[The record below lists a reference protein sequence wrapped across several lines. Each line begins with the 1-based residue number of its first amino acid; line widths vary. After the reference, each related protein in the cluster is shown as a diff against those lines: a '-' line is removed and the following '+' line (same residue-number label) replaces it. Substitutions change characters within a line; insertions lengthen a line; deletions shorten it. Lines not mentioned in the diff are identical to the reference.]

1 VGEKSTAAD
10 EQAAGTQERV
20 DSYIKM
26 GPALGEAAGQ
36 GGGADRMADSFIK
49 MGPASGEAAGQG
61 GGADRMADS
70 FIKMGPALGE
80 APESTESGGQ
90 ERAGR
95 PEKWVPSLRSEPGQ
109 GGGGVLRPGDP
120 IPEIDVTLK
129 TDPGRGDRD
138 Q

>member
-1 VGEKSTAAD
+1 MGEKSTAAD

-36 GGGADRMADSFIK
+36 GGADRMADSFIK
-49 MGPASGEAAGQG
+49 MGPSL
-61 GGADRMADS
+61 GA
-70 FIKMGPALGE
+70 